1 MFDYN
6 VTDLHSELLSHA
18 RHLHQRNLLAAAD
31 GNLSCRLSATEIL
44 ITPAGKN
51 KARLKPEDLAYLSVS
66 GEILS
71 GQPSS
76 ERLMHLAIYQH
87 VPEARAIVHA
97 HPPTAIA
104 WSLARP
110 DLKELPTE
118 ALPEVI
124 IAAGRIPVVPY
135 ARPGTIEMGTR
146 LRPFLPECRLLILAR
161 HGAVC
166 WGESLEEA
174 ANGIER
180 LEQIATILKI
190 ADELGG
196 SVPLPSAEIRE
207 LKKLRA
213 RIGPRIL

>member
-1 MFDYN
+1 MN
-6 VTDLHSELLSHA
+6 PLAAQIAEQILELS
-18 RHLHQRNLLAAAD
+18 RHLHQRQLLAAAD
-31 GNLSCRLSATEIL
+31 GNLSYRFSNQEII
-44 ITPAGKN
+44 ITPTGLN
-51 KARLKPEDLAYLSVS
+51 KSRLKQEDLAWLNLN

-76 ERLMHLAIYQH
+76 ERLMHLEIYRR
-87 VPEARAIVHA
+87 VPQARAVVHA

-135 ARPGTIEMGTR
+135 ARPGTLEMGTR
-146 LRPFLPECRLLILAR
+146 LQPFLPECRLLILSR

-174 ANGIER
+174 TNGIER
-180 LEQIATILKI
+180 LEQVAHILKL
-190 ADELGG
+190 ADEMGG
-196 SVPLPSAEIRE
+196 AIPLPWAEIRALRE
-207 LKKLRA
+207 LRKK
-213 RIGPRIL
+213 IGPRII